1 MGLFEHSDAAAVT
14 ERPKLSEEI
23 IQGVSQ
29 NTNRSELK
37 LQNTGGPRL
46 ARPQLVRILQ

>member
-1 MGLFEHSDAAAVT
+1 MGLFEHSAAAVT

-37 LQNTGGPRL
+37 LQNSSILFVKVALL
-46 ARPQLVRILQ
+46 A